1 MNKLKKTIIVRC
13 ITVMLLTVGFS
24 FSITG
29 CSDSTK
35 EEANNTVGIA
45 NPMVSVKG
53 VEDFS
58 NQLGI
63 DMDDSML
70 PANAEYF
77 IISNELAEI
86 QYKVKSVDD
95 EDVDITYRAKKI
107 AQDSTSDNDISGIY
121 DDNMTES
128 TIEYGSLSLR
138 LRTSDSLNANIYDVD
153 FYNEAKQENIR
164 YCVVIIGNSSQ
175 MQIANIMDIAM
186 ATFKLEN

>member
-1 MNKLKKTIIVRC
+1 MNKLKKVKIIRH
-13 ITVMLLTVGFS
+13 ITMLILTSVFS
-24 FSITG
+24 LSITG

-95 EDVDITYRAKKI
+95 EDVDISYRAKKI

-128 TIEYGSLSLR
+128 TIEYGNLSLR

-175 MQIANIMDIAM
+175 MQIANIMDVAM